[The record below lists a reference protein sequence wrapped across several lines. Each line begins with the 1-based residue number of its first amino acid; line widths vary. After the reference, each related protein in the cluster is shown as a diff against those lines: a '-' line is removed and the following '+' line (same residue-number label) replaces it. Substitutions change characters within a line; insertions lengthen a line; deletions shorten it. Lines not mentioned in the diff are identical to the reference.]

1 MEGACG
7 TCVRAQWI
15 RISVVVGNWRAC
27 TGIGA
32 ESHESKLQAVSSRDV
47 QPRLQP
53 RGSDNRPCPGVKQ
66 EPTEFAKSRSLQRQP
81 RQRTRYMSLHFSHGP
96 GTSASLSVFWPS
108 MSGDSYGL

>member
-32 ESHESKLQAVSSRDV
+32 ESHESKLQALRMCSRDCNHEV
-47 QPRLQP
+47 VTIDPVL
-53 RGSDNRPCPGVKQ
+53 V
-66 EPTEFAKSRSLQRQP
+66 
-81 RQRTRYMSLHFSHGP
+81 
-96 GTSASLSVFWPS
+96 
-108 MSGDSYGL
+108 